1 MTETEENK
9 ETTSKTEDWAIIPFD
24 EAEDDARWS
33 KLIEETDKLIEET
46 RDLEAVHGKILME
59 NKLSDIAIVEEEVED
74 DPFEIGL
81 QNIET

>member
-9 ETTSKTEDWAIIPFD
+9 EATSETEDWAIIPFD

-46 RDLEAVHGKILME
+46 RDLEAAHGKILME
-59 NKLSDIAIVEEEVED
+59 NKLSDIAIIEEKVED
-74 DPFEIGL
+74 DPF
-81 QNIET
+81 